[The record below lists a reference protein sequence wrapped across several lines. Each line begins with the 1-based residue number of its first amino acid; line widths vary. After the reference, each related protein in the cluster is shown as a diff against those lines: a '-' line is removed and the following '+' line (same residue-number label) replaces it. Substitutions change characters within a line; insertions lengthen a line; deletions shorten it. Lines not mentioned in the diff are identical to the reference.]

1 MPLSSKE
8 GLTMRIRYMLISSA
22 CRLALERII
31 PRFYGATRLS
41 DSPTL
46 ENLDFPQPCS
56 TTSCQLLALE
66 TSLESLKLSLSTMFV
81 FEPLL
86 FNER

>member
-1 MPLSSKE
+1 MSSIFMPLSSKE

-46 ENLDFPQPCS
+46 ENLDFPS
-56 TTSCQLLALE
+56 HALRQVV
-66 TSLESLKLSLSTMFV
+66 SFWHLKL
-81 FEPLL
+81 LL
-86 FNER
+86 RA